1 MNIPVLGETV
11 ALTNL
16 SCIAI
21 AVRPI
26 VPFYESSINRIA
38 YCRGFYRS
46 LNFSFAAKDCSQ
58 INFHDPAFLAYLVN
72 RGIFQTLRWNTSR
85 TFGAARF
92 ACMRWCHFLAVSLQ
106 NRLFIRFILVR
117 GNQIHRTT
125 TGSFLKI
132 HDKLANVFFSAFTGY
147 NADYQAMFGVISHV
161 IPIVSLLT
169 VSRFCAI
176 TMFFF
181 LAHKGPFLIKLH
193 LIGSRG
199 KTLPTHHEAP
209 LRVRRR
215 QGYNVLP
222 CLDALLQDGW
232 SYGHHSLRTDALT
245 NRSFSS
251 QIVAVQTA
259 VCLFV
264 QKIAFCMFGSTAVGY
279 GYSCHTS
286 RILSDYL
293 RRVFHNPGIFYSDN
307 RILKELALSCL
318 PNVSL
323 YGTTTCPSFR
333 ISAGQHK
340 FIQY

>member
-16 SCIAI
+16 SGIAI

-26 VPFYESSINRIA
+26 VPLYESSVNRIA

-106 NRLFIRFILVR
+106 NRPFIRFILVR

-125 TGSFLKI
+125 TGSVLKI
-132 HDKLANVFFSAFTGY
+132 QDKLGNVFFSAFTGY

-181 LAHKGPFLIKLH
+181 LAHKGPFLIKLY

-259 VCLFV
+259 VYLFV

-279 GYSCHTS
+279 GYSYHTG

-340 FIQY
+340 IIQY